1 MYILVDWAAA
11 APRWRTDCRVHMN
24 QNDRRVALVT
34 GANKGIGFEVAR
46 QLGEAGFYVLLG
58 ARDIN
63 RGIAATTTLES
74 EGHCVRFEHL
84 DVADESS
91 VAAAATRIGNSPGRL
106 DVLVNNAGI
115 LSDGEFN
122 GLNEFG
128 EPIVTPPS
136 HVALQVMRST
146 YETNIFG
153 AVAVTNAMLPF
164 IRCSPAG
171 RIVNV
176 SSRLGGFAMA
186 QRYCLSGNTEHY
198 LNLLAYNSSKAAL
211 NHVTLQYAIELRETC
226 VKVNSADP
234 GHCAT
239 DINGRLGDRPPSE
252 AARIIVQLATLPE
265 SGPTGAFI
273 GEDGPRAW

>member
-1 MYILVDWAAA
+1 MVKRYRSDMKQ
-11 APRWRTDCRVHMN
+11 TE
-24 QNDRRVALVT
+24 RRVALVT

-46 QLGEAGFYVLLG
+46 QLGETGFCVLLG
-58 ARDIN
+58 ARDSR
-63 RGIAATTTLES
+63 RGVAAAAMLES

-91 VAAAATRIGNSPGRL
+91 VAAAATRISNSPGRL
-106 DVLVNNAGI
+106 DVLINNAGI
-115 LSDGEFN
+115 LSDGEFK
-122 GLNEFG
+122 GLDEFG
-128 EPIVTPPS
+128 EPIATIPS
-136 HVALQVMRST
+136 QVAVQVMRRT

-153 AVAVTNAMLPF
+153 AVAVTNAMLPL

-176 SSRLGGFAMA
+176 SSRLAGFSFA
-186 QRYCLSGNTEHY
+186 QRYCLPGNLEHH

-226 VKVNSADP
+226 IKVNSADP

-239 DINGRLGDRPPSE
+239 DINGRLGDRLPSE
-252 AARIIVQLATLPE
+252 AARVIVQLATLAE

-273 GEDGPRAW
+273 GEDGPRPW

>member
-1 MYILVDWAAA
+1 
-11 APRWRTDCRVHMN
+11 MN
-24 QNDRRVALVT
+24 QTEHRVVLVT

-46 QLGEAGFYVLLG
+46 QLGEAGFFVLLG
-58 ARDIN
+58 ARDID
-63 RGIAATTTLES
+63 RGVAAAATLKS

-91 VAAAATRIGNSPGRL
+91 VATAATRIGKSPGRL
-106 DVLVNNAGI
+106 DVLINNAGI
-115 LSDGEFN
+115 LSGGEFN
-122 GLNEFG
+122 GLDESG
-128 EPIVTPPS
+128 APIVTPPS
-136 HVALQVMRST
+136 QVAVHVMRST

-153 AVAVTNAMLPF
+153 AVTVTNAMLPL
-164 IRCSPAG
+164 IRRSPAG

-176 SSRLGGFAMA
+176 SSRLAGFLLA
-186 QRYCLSGNTEHY
+186 QRYCSPGNREEY

-211 NHVTLQYAIELRETC
+211 NHVTLQYAIELRGTR

-252 AARIIVQLATLPE
+252 AARVIVHLATLPE

>member
-1 MYILVDWAAA
+1 MYILVDWAVAT
-11 APRWRTDCRVHMN
+11 PRWRTDCRVHMN

-74 EGHCVRFEHL
+74 EGHFVRFEHL

-106 DVLVNNAGI
+106 DVLINNAGI

-122 GLNEFG
+122 GLDEFG

-153 AVAVTNAMLPF
+153 AVTVTNAMLPF

-186 QRYCLSGNTEHY
+186 QRYC
-198 LNLLAYNSSKAAL
+198 
-211 NHVTLQYAIELRETC
+211 YAIELRETC

-239 DINGRLGDRPPSE
+239 DINGRLGDRPPSD
-252 AARIIVQLATLPE
+252 AARVIVQLATLPG

>member
-1 MYILVDWAAA
+1 MKQ
-11 APRWRTDCRVHMN
+11 TESM
-24 QNDRRVALVT
+24 VALVT

-46 QLGEAGFYVLLG
+46 QLGEAGFLVLLG
-58 ARDIN
+58 ARDIG
-63 RGIAATTTLES
+63 RGVAAAATLES
-74 EGHCVRFEHL
+74 EGHCVRLEHL
-84 DVADESS
+84 DVTDESS
-91 VAAAATRIGNSPGRL
+91 IAAAAKRISNSPGRL

-122 GLNEFG
+122 GLDEFG

-136 HVALQVMRST
+136 QVAVNVMRST
-146 YETNIFG
+146 YEANIFG
-153 AVAVTNAMLPF
+153 AVAVTNAMLPL

-176 SSRLGGFAMA
+176 SSRLAGFFLA
-186 QRYCLSGNTEHY
+186 QSCCLPGNHDHY

-211 NHVTLQYAIELRETC
+211 NHVTLQYAIELRQTS

-252 AARIIVQLATLPE
+252 AARVIVQLATLSE
-265 SGPTGAFI
+265 GGPTGAFI
-273 GEDGPRAW
+273 GEDGPQPW